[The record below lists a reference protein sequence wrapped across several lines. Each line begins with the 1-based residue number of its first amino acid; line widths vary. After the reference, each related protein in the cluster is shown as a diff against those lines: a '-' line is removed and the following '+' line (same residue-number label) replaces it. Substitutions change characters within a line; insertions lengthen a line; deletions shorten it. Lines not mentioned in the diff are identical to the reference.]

1 MKSRNMI
8 KILCM
13 ASLSL
18 TVLGGITCF
27 GNRYAK
33 AEETVPHNA
42 ENEWEDET
50 LTWSLDAN
58 GTLTVTGS
66 GNIYVYDWEDYDA
79 RHTDVKKI
87 VLNITGADRLIIYE
101 DNFPNVES
109 LDLKGFDTS
118 QITNLSYAFS
128 DLKKLKT
135 IEFGN
140 FNTGNV
146 TSMARMFS
154 GCSSLT
160 GLNLSGWNTG
170 KVTDMYGMFSGC
182 RQLSDL
188 NLSGWNTSA
197 VMDMGRM
204 FFSCNNLKNLN
215 ISNFNTGK
223 VTDMNNMF
231 SGCVSLASLDLSRW
245 NTEKVINMS
254 CLFDGCYGLTSI
266 NLSGWN
272 TGRVIQMDSMFS
284 DCKSLTA
291 LDVTGFSTGSVTDM
305 DYMFFSCNSL
315 KEIDISNFDLS
326 NIELDREYTG
336 ETYPI
341 SLFGNLDNLEKI
353 KMPANLPER
362 VRFPYSTITPD
373 YMEEYWTDE
382 SGVECEYVKMGLSVP
397 MTYTRVWA
405 RYTQTPP
412 ENNNIT
418 GDTTVE
424 APNAVSVSKLKAG
437 SKKITV
443 KWKKQSSI
451 SGYQVQ
457 ISKNKKFKSGT
468 IQRMLSAS

>member
-1 MKSRNMI
+1 M
-8 KILCM
+8 
-13 ASLSL
+13 
-18 TVLGGITCF
+18 
-27 GNRYAK
+27 
-33 AEETVPHNA
+33 
-42 ENEWEDET
+42 
-50 LTWSLDAN
+50 
-58 GTLTVTGS
+58 
-66 GNIYVYDWEDYDA
+66 
-79 RHTDVKKI
+79 
-87 VLNITGADRLIIYE
+87 
-101 DNFPNVES
+101 
-109 LDLKGFDTS
+109 KGFDTS

-146 TSMARMFS
+146 TSMAGMFS

-182 RQLSDL
+182 
-188 NLSGWNTSA
+188 
-197 VMDMGRM
+197 
-204 FFSCNNLKNLN
+204 
-215 ISNFNTGK
+215 
-223 VTDMNNMF
+223 
-231 SGCVSLASLDLSRW
+231 VSLASLDLSGW

-284 DCKSLTA
+284 DCKSLIA

-437 SKKITV
+437 SKKIMV

-468 IQRMLSAS
+468 IQRMLSASKAKVTVKGLKSNKKYFVRIRTYKTAGGKTYYSGWSKTKKVKTKK